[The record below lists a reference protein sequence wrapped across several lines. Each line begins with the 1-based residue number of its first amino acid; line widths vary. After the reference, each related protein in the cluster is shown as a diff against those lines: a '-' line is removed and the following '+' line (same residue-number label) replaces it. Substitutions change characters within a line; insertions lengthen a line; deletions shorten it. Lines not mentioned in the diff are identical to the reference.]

1 MENFKEIKKD
11 VIEQLKFDDKGLIP
25 AVVQDV
31 DSKKVLMVA
40 YMNLESLKITLD
52 KKKACFWSR
61 SRQELWLKGETS
73 GNYQEVKEIVENE
86 SYDLIETVAEE
97 IAQKLLTKFNE
108 LEQVKV
114 IVKKPEVPIPGILNR
129 AEVEIERSRS

>member
-1 MENFKEIKKD
+1 MSDYIRLKGLEFYAYHGVLEAEKELGQRFIVD
-11 VIEQLKFDDKGLIP
+11 LELKFDL
-25 AVVQDV
+25 
-31 DSKKVLMVA
+31 
-40 YMNLESLKITLD
+40 
-52 KKKACFWSR
+52 KKAGMSDEV
-61 SRQELWLKGETS
+61 SQTINYVEV
-73 GNYQEVKEIVENE
+73 YQEVKEIVENE